1 MHIKKVLI
9 MELQLHI
16 YLVEQSLGEY
26 KALLDFI
33 KMSFAHARLKKK
45 EMYIL
50 SAGIVWLVLS
60 T

>member
-16 YLVEQSLGEY
+16 CLVEQSLGEY

-33 KMSFAHARLKKK
+33 KMSFAHARLQKKK
-45 EMYIL
+45 CTF
-50 SAGIVWLVLS
+50 ARRD
-60 T
+60 